1 MCRLFRLTG
10 KIFKNEFRQFETVF
24 WSLLFPLF
32 LFFILNAIFA
42 GMGTQGFSLSMG
54 VVKEEKLVGFGEVID
69 SILDEVSG
77 PEGPFRITEYANTED
92 ALESLRQGREEI
104 VLVIPRATSVKLTA
118 AMAMRTLDIGAARLD
133 IYQVSGKQSSEMAAG
148 IMEQIINRANLEIH
162 QAQNPDYRAFSVV
175 TRGLATENGSSYDY
189 TVYIFPGVT
198 LMLILAVALFNTPL
212 GLVFFRTNGTNK
224 KLYTTPIRPLEYF
237 ASMFLNWLL
246 TMVLGFILLLLFS
259 SVFYGVG
266 SEIMNLQFFLSV
278 FFSMVV
284 LLAFGMMVSSFAT
297 KLSTATV
304 FGQVAMQVLMFLG
317 GLYFPVFTLPWGI
330 RWFVYI
336 LPTTYLVELQRRFI
350 GQSVSPIPFYVLIL
364 VPVAWLVFSTTV
376 FAANFKKVMG
386 YE

>member
-1 MCRLFRLTG
+1 MYRLFRLTG
-10 KIFKNEFRQFETVF
+10 KMLKNEFRQFETIF
-24 WSLLFPLF
+24 WSLLFPLV
-32 LFFILNAIFA
+32 LFFILNAIFG
-42 GMGTQGFSLSMG
+42 GMNAQGFSLSMG

-77 PEGPFRITEYANTED
+77 SEGPFIITEYANTED

-104 VLVIPRATSVKLTA
+104 VLVIPRATSAKLTA
-118 AMAMRTLDIGAARLD
+118 AMTMRTLDIGAAQLD

-148 IMEQIINRANLEIH
+148 IMEQIINSVNLEIRK
-162 QAQNPDYRAFSVV
+162 AQDQEYRAFSIS
-175 TRGLATENGSSYDY
+175 TEGLATDNQSGYNY
-189 TVYIFPGVT
+189 TIYIFPGVT
-198 LMLILAVALFNTPL
+198 IMLILAVALFNTPL

-237 ASMFLNWLL
+237 TSMFLNWLL
-246 TMVLGFILLLLFS
+246 TMVLGFVLLMLFAS
-259 SVFYGVG
+259 LFYGVG
-266 SEIMNLQFFLSV
+266 SEILNLRFLLSV

-284 LLAFGMMVSSFAT
+284 LLSFGMMISSFAT

-304 FGQVAMQVLMFLG
+304 FGQVSMQVLMFLG
-317 GLYFPVFTLPWGI
+317 GLYFPVFTLPWSI

-364 VPVAWLVFSTTV
+364 VPVAWAVFSTTV